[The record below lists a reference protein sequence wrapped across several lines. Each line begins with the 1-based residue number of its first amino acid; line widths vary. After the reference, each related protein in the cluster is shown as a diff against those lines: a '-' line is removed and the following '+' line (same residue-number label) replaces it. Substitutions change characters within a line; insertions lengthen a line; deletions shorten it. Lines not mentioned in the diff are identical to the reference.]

1 MQSLQKQFH
10 DFILS
15 NHLTDK
21 SEKVLLAVSGGLD
34 SMVMANLFLAEGIS
48 FAIAHCNYGL
58 RGEESDGDEAFVMDW
73 ADRHNINCYV
83 KAFDVSD
90 GSIQLEARN
99 VRYQWFGELLSEN
112 NFDKIA
118 TAHHLNDSLE
128 TILINLSR
136 GTGIKGVAGISVKN
150 VNVIRPLL
158 FAHRQQLYD
167 YAMDH
172 ELEWRE
178 DSSNAKTDYDRN
190 LLRHDVVPELLK
202 LNPSLFKNFGLT
214 TERLVHA
221 SNIVDRRVEELKSK
235 FYTEHENGGQLD
247 IQWMNTPSDVLVL
260 SELLGPFGVNYVT
273 AKEIFEAKGK
283 SGKSFPV
290 PDWLITMDRNT
301 IFIDQD
307 TPEEVEEIIVKSEGE
322 YNLNGALIK
331 VQKVTKDEVI
341 FGSSNIAFLDGNKL
355 NYPFLIRSW
364 KNGDKFQ
371 PLGMKGEK
379 KVSDYLI
386 DNKVPLA
393 DKKGVMVLENGETI
407 AWLVGMRI
415 SELFKLSDSTTHII
429 KITFLDQGS

>member
-15 NHLTDK
+15 RHLTDK

-34 SMVMANLFLAEGIS
+34 SMVMANLFLVEGIS

-58 RGEESDGDEAFVMDW
+58 RGEESDGDEAFVLDW
-73 ADRHNINCYV
+73 ADRHRVNCHV

-90 GSIQLEARN
+90 GSIQLNARN
-99 VRYQWFGELLSEN
+99 VRYQWFRELVSEH

-136 GTGIKGVAGISVKN
+136 GTGIKGVAGISIKN

-158 FAHRQQLYD
+158 FAERQQLYD

-172 ELEWRE
+172 KLEWRE
-178 DSSNAKTDYDRN
+178 DSSNMKTDYDRN

-202 LNPSLFKNFGLT
+202 LNPSLFKNFGFT
-214 TERLVHA
+214 VERLTYA
-221 SNIVDRRVEELKSK
+221 SDLVERKVEEVKSR
-235 FYTEHENGGQLD
+235 FYTEHEHGGRLD
-247 IQWMNTPSDVLVL
+247 VSWMNTASDVLIL
-260 SELLGPFGVNYVT
+260 SELLAPFGVNYVT

-290 PDWLITMDRNT
+290 PGWLITMDRDA
-301 IFIDQD
+301 IFIDD
-307 TPEEVEEIIVKSEGE
+307 EPEKVVELVIESEGA
-322 YNLNGALIK
+322 YDLNGAVIK
-331 VQKVTKDEVI
+331 VQGAVKEEVS
-341 FGSSNIAFLDGNKL
+341 FGSTNMAFLDGDKL
-355 NYPFLIRSW
+355 NYPITIRSW
-364 KNGDKFQ
+364 KRGDKFQ
-371 PLGMKGEK
+371 PLGMQGEK

-386 DNKVPLA
+386 DTKVPLA
-393 DKKGVMVLENGETI
+393 DKKGVMVLESEGTI
-407 AWLVGMRI
+407 VWLVGMRI
-415 SELFKLSDSTTHII
+415 SELFKLSGSTANIM
-429 KITFLDQGS
+429 KVTFLEHGS